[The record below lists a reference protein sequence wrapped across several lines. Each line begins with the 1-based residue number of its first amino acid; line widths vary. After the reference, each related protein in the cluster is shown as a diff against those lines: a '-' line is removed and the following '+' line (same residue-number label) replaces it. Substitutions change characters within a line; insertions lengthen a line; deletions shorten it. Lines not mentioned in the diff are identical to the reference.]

1 MASGERAGRAG
12 VSVERRASSVGEAS
26 RGDRP
31 SRGAAFAHALRR
43 ACRALTGSTL
53 DARRST
59 LSALLLVLSAGR
71 LSAQGVDPRGDW
83 RTLATAHFRVH
94 FRADQEAQG
103 RRAAAEAERAWSLL
117 AAELTPPRGPVD
129 LVVADNAD
137 FSNGYATPF
146 PSNRIVAYAQPP
158 VDVASLRFYDDWTAL
173 LLTHELAH
181 VFHLD
186 RSRGIWRA
194 GQAVFG
200 RHPALFPNAYAP
212 AWLTEG
218 LAVYYESK
226 LTGAGRLVGSEHRL
240 LARAAALDARV
251 PRLDQLSLESSVFPG
266 GQQAYI
272 YGSLVVDYAARHGGP
287 DGVRR
292 LVERTSAQLVP
303 YRLHT
308 ASRRALG
315 LSFGAAWQR
324 WRDSVRAGVRADAA
338 ALGAADAQG
347 PWRELTREG
356 WYAAYPRWVD
366 GRALLYASNDARNA
380 SAAYRVTLDGARE
393 RVGRR
398 NSLSPNVPLVGGP
411 YAGGVLFT
419 QLEYADPF
427 TVRGDLWVQADASS
441 TLDFGAAARGQR
453 RLTSGARLAHPDAR
467 RADGAIVAVQTVAA
481 TTRLVRVSADG
492 STITPLTRAVV
503 DTQWA
508 EPRWSPD
515 GARLAAVRIARGGR
529 SAIVVLDTL
538 GRETASLGDERAVA
552 AAPGWSADGRTLVWS
567 SDRGGR
573 PQLHAASLGCADAPT
588 TAPCADGG
596 WTAPRR
602 LSDVGTGLTQ
612 PSLAPDGA
620 TVAALLLRADGQH
633 VVAGALAAGG
643 ESLAEESAAYAQTPP
658 TAPIAPAAG
667 PLRGYS
673 PWRSLVPR
681 YWTPLAASADDG
693 APLLGAA
700 TSGVDVLGRHAY
712 SAQLSANVET
722 ADLEGTAA
730 YRLRRWARPF
740 IDLQA
745 TQRWEYQTLRVQRTG
760 GAVEDRP
767 LDRRTRQGGA
777 TLVFARPRYRTSA
790 SLSVGALYE
799 ARAHRS
805 TLPALV
811 DRADSLLGR
820 AFPSVVLGGAWS
832 NARRPLR
839 SISPEDGVA
848 LSFSTQQRWQDGAGT
863 GRGVS
868 RRAIGVGRAYKSLDL
883 PGFAHHVL
891 ALRVAGGAAD
901 ARTTTEFTAGGVSG
915 SSAALLP
922 GITVGDPARTF
933 GVRGFPAGAQRGVRA
948 AAASLEYRVPIAV
961 PARGVALLPVFLD
974 RVSVSAFADAGST
987 WCPPSID
994 RAAQTL
1000 CRRAAGGAP
1009 DLRVSPTAPRWLGA
1023 VGAELNLDAAL
1034 QYDQGYRLRVGL
1046 AAPVAERSRA
1056 SGRIAAYGTLGLAF

>member
-1 MASGERAGRAG
+1 MGRAA
-12 VSVERRASSVGEAS
+12 VSAERDARSGGARTPAPDDAPLH
-26 RGDRP
+26 RDR
-31 SRGAAFAHALRR
+31 ALR
-43 ACRALTGSTL
+43 T
-53 DARRST
+53 RRSA
-59 LSALLLVLSAGR
+59 LRVLALVSGWVLGSAPAR
-71 LSAQGVDPRGDW
+71 PADAQGVDPRGNW
-83 RTLATAHFRVH
+83 RTLTTAHFRVH
-94 FRADQEAQG
+94 FRAGEEVQG
-103 RRAAAEAERAWSLL
+103 RRAAADAERAWSSL
-117 AAELTPPRGPVD
+117 AAELTPPRGRVD

-137 FSNGYATPF
+137 ISNGYATPF

-173 LLTHELAH
+173 LLTHELTH

-186 RSRGIWRA
+186 RSRGLWRA

-200 RHPALFPNAYAP
+200 RHPALFPNAYGP

-218 LAVYYESK
+218 LAVYFESK
-226 LTGAGRLVGSEHRL
+226 VTGAGRLVGSEHRL
-240 LARAAALDARV
+240 LARAAALEARV

-266 GQQAYI
+266 GQQAYV

-292 LVERTSAQLVP
+292 LVERTSGQLVP
-303 YRLHT
+303 YRLNS
-308 ASRRALG
+308 ASRRAFG
-315 LSFGAAWQR
+315 LSLGDAWQR
-324 WRDSVRAGVRADAA
+324 WGDSVRVGVRTDAA
-338 ALGAADAQG
+338 APGAPDAEA
-347 PWRELTREG
+347 PWRALTREG
-356 WYAAYPRWVD
+356 WFATHPRWLD
-366 GRALLYASNDARNA
+366 ARALLYAANDARSA

-398 NSLSPNVPLVGGP
+398 NSLSPNVPLVAGP
-411 YAGGVLFT
+411 YAGGVLFA

-427 TVRGDLWVQADASS
+427 TIRSDLWVQADTSP

-453 RLTSGARLAHPDAR
+453 RLTRGARLTHPDAR
-467 RADGAIVAVQTVAA
+467 RAEGAIVAVQTIAG
-481 TTRLVRVSADG
+481 TTRLVRVSPDG
-492 STITPLTRAVV
+492 AAVAPLTRAVA

-515 GARLAAVRIARGGR
+515 GARLVAVRLSRGGR

-538 GRETASLGDERAVA
+538 GREVASVADERAVA
-552 AAPGWSADGRTLVWS
+552 AAPAWGADGRTLVWS

-573 PQLHAASLGCADAPT
+573 PQLYASRLR
-588 TAPCADGG
+588 CADGQG
-596 WTAPRR
+596 SADCAGGSWSAPQRV
-602 LSDVGTGLTQ
+602 SDVATGLTQ

-620 TVAALLLRADGQH
+620 TLAALLLRGDGQH
-633 VVAGALAAGG
+633 VVAGLLG
-643 ESLAEESAAYAQTPP
+643 ERAESATDGASAYAQTPAAAP
-658 TAPIAPAAG
+658 TPPAEG

-681 YWTPLAASADDG
+681 YWTPVAASADDG
-693 APLLGAA
+693 ALSLGAA
-700 TSGVDVLGRHAY
+700 TNGVDVLGRHAY
-712 SAQLSANVET
+712 SGQLSANVET
-722 ADLEGTAA
+722 GDLEGGVA

-745 TQRWEYQTLRVQRTG
+745 TQQWEYQTLRVQRSG
-760 GAVEDRP
+760 GVVEDRP

-777 TLVFARPRYRTSA
+777 SLVFSRPRYRTSA

-799 ARAHRS
+799 TRAYRS

-832 NARRPLR
+832 NTRRPLR

-848 LSFSTQQRWQDGAGT
+848 LSFSTQQRWQDGASAS
-863 GRGVS
+863 RGVS
-868 RRAIGVGRAYKSLDL
+868 RRAIGVARAYKSLDL
-883 PGFAHHVL
+883 PGFAHHVV

-901 ARTTTEFTAGGVSG
+901 RRSTTEFTAGGVSG

-922 GITVGDPARTF
+922 GITVGDPSRTF
-933 GVRGFPAGAQRGVRA
+933 GVRGFPAGTQRGLRA
-948 AAASLEYRVPIAV
+948 AAASLEYRVPVAV

-987 WCPPSID
+987 WCPAGIE

-1000 CRRAAGGAP
+1000 CRRLSGGAS
-1009 DLRVSPTAPRWLGA
+1009 DLRVSPASPRWLGS

-1046 AAPVAERSRA
+1046 AVPVAERARA
-1056 SGRIAAYGTLGLAF
+1056 SARAAMYGTLGLAF